1 MTSPTPSCMY
11 SGFGAFDRGGR
22 FTAQPSLFGLP
33 DSLHRYW
40 PPPRSGH
47 TYLFA
52 ADVTAKLGGRDPE
65 EAFGAHM
72 ICFYTVPHE
81 RSCEHV
87 PAIKEHFVRFEQ
99 VQLMF
104 FAWHG
109 GENNVV
115 AAVAVQ

>member
-1 MTSPTPSCMY
+1 
-11 SGFGAFDRGGR
+11 
-22 FTAQPSLFGLP
+22 
-33 DSLHRYW
+33 
-40 PPPRSGH
+40 
-47 TYLFA
+47 LFA